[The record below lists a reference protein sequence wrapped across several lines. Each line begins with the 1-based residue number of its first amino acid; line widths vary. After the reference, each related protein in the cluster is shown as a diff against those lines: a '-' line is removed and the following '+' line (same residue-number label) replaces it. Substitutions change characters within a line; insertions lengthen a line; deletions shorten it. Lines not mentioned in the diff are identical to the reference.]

1 MALNGGQTAVRGQ
14 ALVSWLEQPLG
25 ANVRQMELA
34 LLADFVPNVFG
45 YYAVQVGYWG
55 RPGEN
60 FASTRIPNCF
70 SVSPPALDAPRADI
84 VAELD
89 MLPLA
94 SESVDAVLLPHSLE
108 FSGHPH
114 RLLREIDR
122 ILVPEGHMLILG
134 FNPYGLWGWPR
145 VSLRQS
151 GYGPW
156 CGRFIGEGRVRDWLT
171 LLGYDIVGGR
181 RYLYRPPV
189 THVPTLFRLSF
200 MERMGRRLWPALSG
214 AYLLLA
220 RKKVICMT
228 PIKPRW
234 RPRRALIPRGLS
246 GAPAPTPSRRGP
258 LEAPQR

>member
-1 MALNGGQTAVRGQ
+1 
-14 ALVSWLEQPLG
+14 
-25 ANVRQMELA
+25 MELA
-34 LLADFVPNVFG
+34 LLADFIPNLFG

-55 RPGEN
+55 PPGEN
-60 FASTRIPNCF
+60 FASTRIPNSF
-70 SVSPPALDAPRADI
+70 SVLPDPLDVPGADM

-89 MLPLA
+89 KLPLA
-94 SESVDAVLLPHSLE
+94 SESVDTVLLPHSLE

-122 ILVPEGHMLILG
+122 VLVPEGHMLILG

-145 VSLRQS
+145 HSLRQP
-151 GYGPW
+151 GHGPW
-156 CGRFIGEGRVRDWLT
+156 CERFISEGRIRDWLT
-171 LLGYDIVGGR
+171 LLGYDIVGAQ

-189 THVPTLFRLSF
+189 NHVPTLFRLSF
-200 MERMGRRLWPALSG
+200 LEGMGRRLWPVFSG

-220 RKKVICMT
+220 RKKVVCMT

-246 GAPAPTPSRRGP
+246 GAPAPTSSRGSI
-258 LEAPQR
+258 EARH